1 MVKILSCSGVSA
13 FGAVAD
19 MIFSGTL
26 AAVIVVLLDWV
37 VVVVVAALGVDTD
50 LGVLATLV
58 ADFLAFLVVDDDE
71 LDTGLELLVYLVS
84 FSIVAV
90 GVVLVLV

>member
-1 MVKILSCSGVSA
+1 M
-13 FGAVAD
+13 
-19 MIFSGTL
+19 
-26 AAVIVVLLDWV
+26 
-37 VVVVVAALGVDTD
+37 VAALGVDTD

-58 ADFLAFLVVDDDE
+58 TDFLAFLDVDDDE